1 MISSHLSSFTGL
13 PVLPFTPGMTLPD
26 DPSAVAWRLEV
37 EDFEADPEEFAA
49 LVAAL
54 RDEVPADAVRA
65 LVIGEWG
72 SAYERAL
79 PVDLLVEAAEEWTSL
94 RAVFLA
100 DLVSE
105 QCEISWLTQGDITP
119 LLAAYP
125 SLEVLWVRGGNE
137 LHLDPVRHTGLRE
150 LVFQTGGLPGSV
162 AAAVGGC
169 DLPAL
174 ERLELWLGRQDY
186 GGDTTRLELADVLA
200 GTRLPALRHLA
211 VCNAEHADRIA
222 ETVAAA
228 SVVRQLEVLDL
239 SKGIL
244 TDVGAEALLAGQPL
258 THLRRLDLHH
268 SFLSES
274 TRKQVVAA
282 LPGVEVDL
290 SDPQA
295 AEVYNG
301 REYRF
306 TAVGE

>member
-1 MISSHLSSFTGL
+1 MIHSHLSSFTGL

-37 EDFEADPEEFAA
+37 EDFDADPEEFAA

-54 RDEVPADAVRA
+54 RAEVPADAVRA

-100 DLVSE
+100 DLVGE

-137 LHLDPVRHTGLRE
+137 LRLDPVRHTGLRE

-186 GGDTTRLELADVLA
+186 GGDTTRAELADVLA

-211 VCNAEHADRIA
+211 VCNAEFADRIA
-222 ETVAAA
+222 EAVAAA
-228 SVVRQLEVLDL
+228 PVVRQLEVLDL

-274 TRKQVVAA
+274 ARERVVAA

-290 SDPQA
+290 SDPQT

>member
-1 MISSHLSSFTGL
+1 MIRSHLSSFTGL
-13 PVLPFTPGMTLPD
+13 PVLPFTPGMVLPE

-49 LVAAL
+49 LVTAL
-54 RDEVPADAVRA
+54 RAEVPADAVRA

-72 SAYERAL
+72 SAYEEA
-79 PVDLLVEAAEEWTSL
+79 PPIDLLVDAAQQWTSL
-94 RAVFLA
+94 RAIFLA

-105 QCEISWLTQGDITP
+105 QCEISWLRHGDITP

-125 SLEVLWVRGGNE
+125 SLEVLWVRGANE
-137 LHLDPVRHTGLRE
+137 LRLDPVRHTGLRE

-162 AAAVGGC
+162 TRAVGGC

-186 GGDTTRLELADVLA
+186 GGDTTVDDLAEVLA

-211 VCNAEHADRIA
+211 VSNDAFADLTARA
-222 ETVAAA
+222 VAAA
-228 SVVRQLEVLDL
+228 PVVRQLEVLDL
-239 SKGIL
+239 SKGVF
-244 TDVGAEALLAGQPL
+244 TDAGAEALLAGQPL

-268 SFLSES
+268 HFLSES
-274 TRKQVVAA
+274 TRERIAAA

-290 SDPQA
+290 SDPQTV
-295 AEVYNG
+295 ETYNG